1 MESEETKARHS
12 HVPRFAKI
20 IILAQAAV
28 ILVFTVAMYQDYVNS
43 VYLQQYVITLLTSN
57 IIADAA
63 LSMIT
68 ASVFAL
74 GTFTLLGSMGT
85 AKETNRELKL
95 LSKPPDESLD
105 MPTMPILETV
115 TSTGARTRRTR
126 RRKPR
131 TNNEDIFQSMMKHR
145 EESSDQA

>member
-1 MESEETKARHS
+1 MESEETTARHS
-12 HVPRFAKI
+12 HVPRFAKA

-95 LSKPPDESLD
+95 LSETPDESFD

-115 TSTGARTRRTR
+115 ASTGTRTRNPR

-131 TNNEDIFQSMMKHR
+131 ANNEDIYRSMKRHR
-145 EESSDQA
+145 EENSD